1 MEMKNEMAVT
11 IPYYV
16 HEGEMNR
23 LERVNK
29 RWFILFII
37 VLSMLFVTNAG
48 WIIYENQF
56 ADEVTTIEQEV
67 DTVEGMAIVSG
78 TGDAS
83 YGESDAKGDGT

>member
-1 MEMKNEMAVT
+1 MSEKSAT

-56 ADEVTTIEQEV
+56 ADVVTTVEQEV
-67 DTVEGMAIVSG
+67 DTGDGTAVVSG
-78 TGDAS
+78 TGDAI
-83 YGESDAKGDGT
+83 YGESDPKGDGT